1 MSSTRQ
7 AVVLALSLTDFGYIP
22 VATPCHQVVFDTGKN
37 NRICFNLMKP
47 VDGKTYWLTTQDVL
61 MPTVVGMAGVVI
73 LVKLRIAP
81 RTIYIF
87 FIDNKPISEIK

>member
-1 MSSTRQ
+1 
-7 AVVLALSLTDFGYIP
+7 
-22 VATPCHQVVFDTGKN
+22 
-37 NRICFNLMKP
+37 MKP

-61 MPTVVGMAGVVI
+61 MPTVVGMAGVVVS
-73 LVKLRIAP
+73 VKLRIAP